1 MRLEGGRLVL
11 FLGGGLEIFL
21 MVGEDF
27 FFFCERGA
35 YTHRIGREGR
45 GKER

>member
-1 MRLEGGRLVL
+1 MNVNAARGGRLVL
-11 FLGGGLEIFL
+11 FWGGGLEIFL

-27 FFFCERGA
+27 T
-35 YTHRIGREGR
+35 YRIGREGR